1 MNVVVSNRQKEII
14 DNANIDAIK
23 DLNGLFNVDDLIS
36 KFKNYFFSKMVL
48 DATSVVNFATKE
60 VLTKLATE
68 IGADKLVIL
77 LPSTPEPPME
87 FKQLLIDL
95 KIYNF
100 SNKIEDVIKFIDN
113 PNTYEKIMDSISNTG
128 ENSMYIDNSVK
139 DGEGNHE
146 ENNAIFEKNDSAS
159 LDSML
164 NNFSVSD
171 GSEKQEE
178 PEEPEESKEE
188 EKEEDSKDN
197 NVSNIY
203 TDSNS
208 DEKSMLNLSDLVS
221 SNEEK
226 EETKDEEVKEE
237 PKESK
242 EEETKEEEEAPSVGR
257 FLITDGF
264 DDTSTYQ
271 DDKYSKRVIGIKNI
285 TDHAGSTS
293 LVYALRKLASDRLKK
308 SVLGIELNNHD
319 FRLYRDRKMISIDEK
334 DVNDIIKDASEDV
347 IFVDLNG
354 CTEFDFCTDV
364 LYLIEPSL
372 IKLNG
377 LMAKNKDIFKDL
389 KDKKVI
395 LNKCMLSKSDVKAL
409 SSEAGMDFFYCI
421 APFND
426 RNCGDLLDDLLDLLD
441 IRK

>member
-36 KFKNYFFSKMVL
+36 KFKNYFFSKMIL

-77 LPSTPEPPME
+77 LPSTPEPPLE

-139 DGEGNHE
+139 DGEDKHE
-146 ENNAIFEKNDSAS
+146 ENNNVFEKNESAS

-164 NNFSVSD
+164 NNFSISVD
-171 GSEKQEE
+171 GEKQEE
-178 PEEPEESKEE
+178 PRESYQE
-188 EKEEDSKDN
+188 EKEDTEENKDTD
-197 NVSNIY
+197 IY
-203 TDSNS
+203 TESNNE
-208 DEKSMLNLSDLVS
+208 EKSMLNLSDLVN

-226 EETKDEEVKEE
+226 EEENKVED
-237 PKESK
+237 K
-242 EEETKEEEEAPSVGR
+242 EEEKVESNDEEKEEEKDVDAPSLNR

-264 DDTSTYQ
+264 DDTSTYE

-334 DVNDIIKDASEDV
+334 DVNDVIEDANEDV

-354 CTEFDFCTDV
+354 CTEYDFCTDV

-389 KDKKVI
+389 KNKKVI

-426 RNCGDLLDDLLDLLD
+426 RNSCDLLDDLLDLLD
-441 IRK
+441 IKK